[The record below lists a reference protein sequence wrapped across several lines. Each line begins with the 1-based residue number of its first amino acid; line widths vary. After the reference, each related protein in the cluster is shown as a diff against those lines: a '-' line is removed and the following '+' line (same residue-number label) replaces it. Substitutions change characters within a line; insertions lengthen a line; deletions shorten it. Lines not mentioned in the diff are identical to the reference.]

1 MCYLDEVRI
10 GILFDDGEI
19 SVYDLEFDGY
29 ILDYSKQMVI
39 QKLERAK
46 KNAIKNV
53 QVDNYD
59 LIMSLPNRLT
69 VCNVEY

>member
-1 MCYLDEVRI
+1 MSMCYLDEVRI
-10 GILFDDGEI
+10 GILSDDGEI

-46 KNAIKNV
+46 KNAIKN
-53 QVDNYD
+53 
-59 LIMSLPNRLT
+59 L
-69 VCNVEY
+69 